1 MVVTIDEAEECPHVP
16 MLELFLP
23 PIISWELQERKQER
37 NQISLWIEKKK
48 IISVAMLHGNCIF
61 FSGLLSFVAF
71 QTKKKKNKKIKIEN
85 TLKV

>member
-37 NQISLWIEKKK
+37 NQISL
-48 IISVAMLHGNCIF
+48 
-61 FSGLLSFVAF
+61 
-71 QTKKKKNKKIKIEN
+71 
-85 TLKV
+85 